1 MRGHVNI
8 YIYIYLSYILY
19 VVNPE
24 SPSEG
29 ACLRYDESESP
40 YAGACL
46 RYMMNP
52 NRV

>member
-1 MRGHVNI
+1 MLINI
-8 YIYIYLSYILY
+8 YIYIFLSYILY

-40 YAGACL
+40 YAAACL
-46 RYMMNP
+46 RYTMNP